1 MTALVLGLV
10 ACAKLPFPLEP
21 PPKPESAS
29 LLLVPRTFKDIPGWK
44 ADDQSQ
50 VLAAFIRSCEKIEA
64 LPPKSRLGPNM
75 EFRQVKDWLPI
86 CTDARLV
93 RPGNETEAQYFFESR
108 FTAYRA
114 SNDGAAQG
122 LFTGYYEPELRG
134 AWQPDPTYRYPIYAR
149 PKDLISLDLGP
160 FRPELSGEN
169 LAGRIEGH
177 KFVPYPTRADIND
190 GVLKGKQLELLW
202 VASAIDRFFLHVQGS
217 GRVVFPDGSMIRV
230 GFAGKNGR
238 RYTPIGR
245 ELVAIGALPAGKV
258 SLQSIQT
265 WLAANPIAGKEIM
278 ERNKSYIF
286 FRLLDGPG
294 PIGSQGVVLTPGRS
308 LAVDKKFIPLGV
320 PVFLVTTQPGKSKKP
335 LRRLVVTQDT
345 GSAIHGPVRGDLF
358 MGFGTEARNR
368 AGRMREKGTY
378 YVLLPKID
386 QPEPPP

>member
-1 MTALVLGLV
+1 MAVLVSGLV
-10 ACAKLPFPLEP
+10 ACAKLPFPLQP
-21 PPKPESAS
+21 PAKPESAS
-29 LLLVPRTFKDIPGWK
+29 LLLFPRAFEDIPGWK

-64 LPPKSRLGPNM
+64 LPPKNRLGPNM
-75 EFRQVKDWLPI
+75 EFRRVGDWLPV

-108 FTAYRA
+108 FTAYQA
-114 SNDGAAQG
+114 SNDGAPQG
-122 LFTGYYEPELRG
+122 LFTGYYEPELHG
-134 AWQPDPTYRYPIYAR
+134 AWQPDPTYRYPVYAR

-169 LAGRIEGH
+169 FAGRIEGN

-202 VASAIDRFFLHVQGS
+202 VDSAIDLFFLHVQGS
-217 GRVVFPDGSMIRV
+217 GRVVFPDGSRVRV

-245 ELVAIGALPAGKV
+245 ELVAIGAIPASKV

-265 WLAANPIAGKEIM
+265 WLAANPIAGREIM
-278 ERNKSYIF
+278 ERNKSYVF
-286 FRLLDGPG
+286 FRLFDGPG

-320 PVFLVTTQPGKSKKP
+320 PVFLVTTQPGKSRKP

-345 GSAIHGPVRGDLF
+345 GSAIRGPVRGDLF
-358 MGFGTEARNR
+358 MGFGTEAAVR
-368 AGRMREKGTY
+368 AGRMQEKGTY
-378 YVLLPKID
+378 YVLLPKTD
-386 QPEPPP
+386 QP